1 MPVGKSRNLNR
12 EKGEAGERLTQEMFG
27 LAPTSGSGCGRFD
40 KQDSKNDFL
49 RVETKTTGADH
60 YVLNL
65 KKWELW
71 RQQAAKARSQF
82 FLHLIPEENG
92 KLNWDQSLVV
102 ITEAYF
108 MALAP
113 DTVRLAWSHN
123 FIEKSHQ
130 IRFGV
135 LQQLEH
141 VHSNIPDPLEEI
153 DRLTTP
159 TGSGLIVLRAPYFK
173 ELLDKDDEI

>member
-1 MPVGKSRNLNR
+1 MPVGKSRNLNK
-12 EKGEAGERLTQEMFG
+12 EKGEAGEALTQKMFG

-49 RVETKTTGADH
+49 RVETKTTEKDH

-71 RQQAAKARSQF
+71 RQQAAKARAQF
-82 FLHLIPEENG
+82 FLHLIPEYSG
-92 KLNWDQSLVV
+92 VLNWEESLVV
-102 ITEAYF
+102 ITETYF
-108 MALAP
+108 MALEP
-113 DTVRLAWSHN
+113 DTEKLAWSHD

-130 IRFGV
+130 IKFGV
-135 LQQLEH
+135 LKQLEH
-141 VHSNIPDPLEEI
+141 VHSSIPDPLEEI

-159 TGSGLIVLRAPYFK
+159 SGSGLIVLRAPYFK
-173 ELLDKDDEI
+173 ELLEKDAEV